1 MKIHEWPRA
10 LMESKCLSARQVIL
24 NAAPFPFLGT
34 LPSQGHQRYLLG
46 DWMHNSP
53 YLSAYSLRPTEQRT
67 SSFTW
72 AEVAMK
78 QL

>member
-1 MKIHEWPRA
+1 MAKSPYRIQ
-10 LMESKCLSARQVIL
+10 MFISTTGDV

-34 LPSQGHQRYLLG
+34 LPSQGHQRDLLG
-46 DWMHNSP
+46 EWMHNSP
-53 YLSAYSLRPTEQRT
+53 YLSAYSLHPIEQRT